1 MSEQGEARA
10 RRLEQGV
17 GALIASLGRSDPAAL
32 VREPGG
38 EAWTAMQVLGHVA
51 EFIPFWA
58 RRARG
63 VAASDHDGI
72 DFSRTPAE
80 WDLRRASVEEEAQ
93 VPLETMLARLQR
105 GTAEATTLLRA
116 IPAGGWSKR
125 GRHWEHGL
133 MTVEELV
140 DQLMLG
146 HLEAHTAQARAAVGG

>member
-10 RRLEQGV
+10 RRLEETV
-17 GALIASLGRSDPAAL
+17 GSLIASLGWLDPAAL

-51 EFIPFWA
+51 EFVPFWA

-80 WDLRRASVEEEAQ
+80 WDLRRASVEEDAQ
-93 VPLETMLARLQR
+93 VPLETMIARLER
-105 GTAEATTLLRA
+105 GTTEAVALLRA
-116 IPAGGWSKR
+116 IPADGWSKR

-140 DQLMLG
+140 DRLMLG
-146 HLEAHTAQARAAVGG
+146 HLEAHREQARAAAEG